1 VVLEAQAMDRPVIV
15 SDLGAGPDAVLAPAA
30 ALIRLFL
37 LPESARAAIGA
48 RGRAWMVTNFNAPA
62 VAESML
68 RLYAE
73 VTRRRAR
80 L

>member
-37 LPESARAAIGA
+37 LPESARVAIGA
-48 RGRAWMVTNFNAPA
+48 PGW
-62 VAESML
+62 
-68 RLYAE
+68 
-73 VTRRRAR
+73 
-80 L
+80 